1 MTLTKDEK
9 YWTVEYWRCKENI
22 LYFIWNYVY
31 FEEIGGI
38 CKYSEDKM
46 NPKFKRVI
54 KSLLKYKFAMLMA
67 SRQLGKSTVAAAILE
82 HSMNFFPGNKAL
94 ILNANKYY
102 ALENLS
108 KVKFIHE
115 NLPSQLRTP
124 LKYKGDRKTYLEYT
138 NNSKITVL
146 YPSTTTSPDSLGRS
160 LTIPI
165 LYIDEAAHIPH
176 MEDIFSAAAPTLTT
190 AAKQAEE
197 NKYPHFILMTTTP
210 NGTIGVGE
218 FFHEMWKNGI
228 DSDDIFDESDKFI
241 ENADSYVHD
250 MQTNGYVKV
259 EYHWSEDSV
268 KDENWYQQQ
277 CRMLNFN
284 QRKINQELD
293 LLFIGSTLCIFPD
306 AFLESLKPKKAKYKI
321 DLPHQTKMSLFIE
334 HFNTQD
340 VFLLGVDTAKSI
352 TGNYCALELF
362 QYTNFLQ
369 VGEMFAKIG
378 SVTKFGQI
386 IVALIEYLLTILDRE
401 RIILC
406 IERNSMGNQVVED
419 LEDDYFDMMYHVK
432 GKPENRGIYTSPK
445 SKEIM
450 ISLVYESFLSYPE
463 SIQSVKL
470 IQQLHIIERKVNGS
484 VAAQSKQN
492 DDLFM
497 AAACCAYVAKMNILD
512 IVPLIGIEQL
522 ELINKLNSDV
532 MSMIKMQSNKKSILD
547 EDSFITEEEL
557 DENDGL
563 EINPDD
569 VPLLMF

>member
-1 MTLTKDEK
+1 MTLTKEEQK
-9 YWTVEYWRCKENI
+9 WTIEYWKCRQNI
-22 LYFIWNYVY
+22 LYFIFEYVY
-31 FEEIGGI
+31 FPEIGGI
-38 CKYSEDKM
+38 CKYSADKM
-46 NPKFKRVI
+46 NPKFKRMI
-54 KSLLKYKFAMLMA
+54 KSLLRYKFLMLMA
-67 SRQLGKSTVAAAILE
+67 SRQLGKSTIAAAIIE

-160 LTIPI
+160 LTMPI

-190 AAKQAEE
+190 AAKQAKE

-210 NGTIGVGE
+210 NGTIGTGE
-218 FFHEMWKNGI
+218 FFHEMWKNGVDGDDLFDKK
-228 DSDDIFDESDKFI
+228 DSFV
-241 ENADSYVHD
+241 ENASEYVNN
-250 MQTNGYVKV
+250 MQTNGYIKI
-259 EYHWSEDSV
+259 EYHWSEDPI
-268 KDENWYQQQ
+268 KDEKWYAQQ
-277 CRMLNFN
+277 CRILNFN

-306 AFLESLKPKKAKYKI
+306 NFLESLKPKKPKFKI
-321 DLPHQTKMSLFIE
+321 DLPHQTKMSLFVE

-378 SVTKFGQI
+378 SVTKFSQI
-386 IVALIEYLLTILDRE
+386 IAALVEYLLTILDRE

-406 IERNSMGNQVVED
+406 IERNSMGNQIVED
-419 LEDDYFDMMYHVK
+419 LEDDYYDMMYHVK
-432 GKPENRGIYTSPK
+432 NKPQDYGIYTSPK
-445 SKEIM
+445 SKEVM

-470 IQQLHIIERKVNGS
+470 IQQLHIIERKINGS

-497 AAACCAYVAKMNILD
+497 AAACCAYVAKMNALD
-512 IVPLIGIEQL
+512 IIPLIGIEQL
-522 ELINKLNSDV
+522 ELTNKLNSDV
-532 MSMIKMQSNKKSILD
+532 MTMIKMQNNKKIL
-547 EDSFITEEEL
+547 SNTNAFVTEEEL
-557 DENDGL
+557 NENDGL
-563 EINPDD
+563 EFNPDE